1 MASSSRN
8 ITRQGDSF
16 PGGKHAYH
24 IVTLYR
30 CDSSVFVYTDP
41 VLLIRASLG
50 EMKLDESF
58 QLPSSANKACLATA
72 DLMLADTHSLADR
85 TVWFCQWLINELVL
99 IINQSLSKKGTVKQG
114 VLWPKLHFLQ
124 GSDYFKQKWMTYL
137 SSINANPAAIFYQHL
152 TRFIFGDLLKK
163 KFAVN
168 ETTDIGPSDEPLT
181 FEEENSIYYVGG
193 YVVRQL
199 KAHEADA
206 ELIHGLDHLQFKE
219 QDDQCEAAVWTNTI
233 NRGGLIQISKEAQ
246 QAFVAI
252 ENAVRR
258 HLVLD
263 KAHTMDETAR
273 TKLRKYVFAD
283 DDVQF
288 QWCLTGMCN
297 EIGDE

>member
-1 MASSSRN
+1 M
-8 ITRQGDSF
+8 
-16 PGGKHAYH
+16 HHVVLYH
-24 IVTLYR
+24 VMIILF
-30 CDSSVFVYTDP
+30 SLITDP
-41 VLLIRASLG
+41 MLLIRAFLG
-50 EMKLDESF
+50 EMKLDDSF
-58 QLPSSANKACLATA
+58 QLPSSANKAYLATA
-72 DLMLADTHSLADR
+72 DLMLVDTHSLPDR

-124 GSDYFKQKWMTYL
+124 GSDYFKQKWTTYL
-137 SSINANPAAIFYQHL
+137 FSINANPEASFFQHL

-168 ETTDIGPSDEPLT
+168 ETADTGPSDEPLT
-181 FEEENSIYYVGG
+181 FEEENSIYYGGG

-219 QDDQCEAAVWTNTI
+219 QDYQCEAAVWTNTI
-233 NRGGLIQISKEAQ
+233 NRSGLIRISKEAQ

-252 ENAVRR
+252 ENAICR

-263 KAHTMDETAR
+263 KAHTVDETTR
-273 TKLRKYVFAD
+273 IKLKKNFFAD

-288 QWCLTGMCN
+288 NGA
-297 EIGDE
+297 